1 MNLIRVLI
9 SQVILRQLDYRRFSK
24 SLKNEHLRR
33 IVKKKRRFFFDFKQ
47 VKSDYLLQMFT
58 GFCNFTTSYL

>member
-33 IVKKKRRFFFDFKQ
+33 IVKKSVAFFDFKQ

>member
-9 SQVILRQLDYRRFSK
+9 SQVILRQLGYRRFSK

-33 IVKKKRRFFFDFKQ
+33 IVKKSVAFFDFKQ